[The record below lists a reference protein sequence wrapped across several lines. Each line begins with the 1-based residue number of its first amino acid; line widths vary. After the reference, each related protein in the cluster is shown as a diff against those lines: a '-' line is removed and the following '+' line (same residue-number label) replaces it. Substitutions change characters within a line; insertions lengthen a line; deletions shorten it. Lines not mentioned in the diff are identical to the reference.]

1 MKNSIYILVLGILTL
16 ASCSLKEE
24 FPLENGQDGC
34 VEFVVKP
41 SSFNVCNV
49 SSPQT
54 KSAYTDPAYTG
65 DQLTALEKKI
75 VNAYF
80 LIFRPDGQL
89 YQVADELT
97 ITNSV
102 ITEYPKIKADALN
115 ADITACF
122 IANVPE
128 SYINSIEN
136 INDLSTKPLPL
147 EYVSYESTGY
157 VGIPS
162 LNGTPCFP
170 MFGMYIGPLTTDK
183 PQVQISLKRLFSK
196 MEFNLRVD
204 MTPGIEWNGQDVGL
218 SHSAEA
224 KFTLFDYTISNLP
237 KQILLISKT
246 SDGALTDVI
255 TESPWGDNPAGY
267 AFMDN
272 QNVNFGSATPLIFDK
287 DNVLEPQA
295 TKELYTFYCYVPEYV
310 LLPNGNEDDYSIL
323 TQNRE
328 RFKPLL
334 FNDGQ
339 KPVYLTLNG
348 RLAQQDGTFSNVKY
362 KVYLGE
368 NNFDSFSMFRNN
380 LYKNNLT
387 IKGSEHLSN
396 DDGDLDHRVEILPLN
411 LVEAYGQAA
420 NCYIISL
427 PGTYEIDTYKGVV
440 KNLSSAT
447 KMQGK
452 SAGVVWNTNA
462 NNSITASLSA
472 DKTKVIVNVAGNSN
486 KAVEPGNAL
495 VALYGEDG
503 SISWSWHIWCCSD
516 DNRADKPAFLDKYV
530 DDAGAY
536 NGYQVMDRALGATDM
551 GGWTLGDYKLTMW
564 NDGLYYQW
572 GRKDPLRL
580 NADGTT
586 VFDDASDTSD
596 GTSSGASYANSIR
609 NPKAFYSDWTGTYTS
624 EDTDASGWS
633 ADKSVNDPCPPGY
646 KVPANTIWR
655 SKNPDATQKLP
666 VLNTKLTNAERYTY
680 NTSQLS
686 LTGSASTFIFYP
698 YGGNLDAS
706 GKRVATAKSVVR
718 DTTDADYPPI
728 VYGNVEAR
736 ESVVPLDWVT
746 PKQFRNVIFEFEH
759 NVNHGM
765 YWANNALSLLYGYS
779 TVDSS
784 SGGLLSSILGG
795 YNVISCE
802 YQTGTVNYRTEQ
814 RQTGTIPIINRP
826 IYTTYYIYDGTI
838 TWNNNWRTVNEEE
851 YDGTNF
857 LTERGVVNDGLEAYL
872 KNKGVQ
878 TESYEYTRDKQM
890 DKHNGLQIRCV
901 KE

>member
-1 MKNSIYILVLGILTL
+1 MAAQNVDYGSNAPQIYDVD
-16 ASCSLKEE
+16 
-24 FPLENGQDGC
+24 N
-34 VEFVVKP
+34 
-41 SSFNVCNV
+41 
-49 SSPQT
+49 
-54 KSAYTDPAYTG
+54 
-65 DQLTALEKKI
+65 ALET
-75 VNAYF
+75 VS
-80 LIFRPDGQL
+80 
-89 YQVADELT
+89 EL
-97 ITNSV
+97 
-102 ITEYPKIKADALN
+102 
-115 ADITACF
+115 
-122 IANVPE
+122 
-128 SYINSIEN
+128 
-136 INDLSTKPLPL
+136 
-147 EYVSYESTGY
+147 
-157 VGIPS
+157 
-162 LNGTPCFP
+162 
-170 MFGMYIGPLTTDK
+170 
-183 PQVQISLKRLFSK
+183 
-196 MEFNLRVD
+196 
-204 MTPGIEWNGQDVGL
+204 
-218 SHSAEA
+218 H
-224 KFTLFDYTISNLP
+224 
-237 KQILLISKT
+237 
-246 SDGALTDVI
+246 
-255 TESPWGDNPAGY
+255 
-267 AFMDN
+267 
-272 QNVNFGSATPLIFDK
+272 
-287 DNVLEPQA
+287 
-295 TKELYTFYCYVPEYV
+295 TFYCYVPEYA
-310 LLPNGNEDDYSIL
+310 LLPNGNENNYSAL
-323 TQNRE
+323 TSNKE
-328 RFKPLL
+328 RYKPLL
-334 FNDGQ
+334 FDEGQ
-339 KPVYLTLNG
+339 KPIYLTLEG
-348 RLAQQDGTFSNVKY
+348 RLAQQNGSFSNVRY
-362 KVYLGE
+362 EVYLGE

-380 LYKNNLT
+380 LYRNNLT
-387 IKGSEHLSN
+387 IGGADHLN
-396 DDGDLDHRVEILPLN
+396 TGDDSKVDHRVDILPLN
-411 LVEAYGQAA
+411 LVETYGQSA

-564 NDGLYYQW
+564 KDGLYYQW

-666 VLNTKLTNAERYTY
+666 VINTKLTNAERYTY

-728 VYGNVEAR
+728 VYGNVPAGEYSYPR
-736 ESVVPLDWVT
+736 HLVT
-746 PKQFRNVIFEFEH
+746 PKQFRNVIFEFDH
-759 NVNHGM
+759 SVNHGM

-784 SGGLLSSILGG
+784 SGGLLNSILGG

-802 YQTGTVNYRTEQ
+802 YQTGTVNVKTEK
-814 RQTGTIPIINRP
+814 RQTGSFLGRP
-826 IYTTYYIYDGTI
+826 IYTTFYIYDGKI
-838 TWNNNWRTVNEEE
+838 TWNNNWRTVYEEE

>member
-34 VEFVVKP
+34 VEFVVRP

-54 KSAYTDPAYTG
+54 KSAYTDPTYTG

-89 YQVADELT
+89 YQPAEELT
-97 ITNSV
+97 VTNSV
-102 ITEYPKIKADALN
+102 ITEYPKIQADAIN

-122 IANVPE
+122 VANVPE

-147 EYVSYESTGY
+147 EYASYESTGY

-204 MTPGIEWNGQDVGL
+204 MTPGIDWNGQDVGL

-224 KFTLFDYTISNLP
+224 NFTLFDYTISNLP
-237 KQILLISKT
+237 KQILLTSKT

-272 QNVNFGSATPLIFDK
+272 QNVNFGSATPQIFDK

-334 FNDGQ
+334 FDEGQ
-339 KPVYLTLNG
+339 KPIYLTLEG
-348 RLAQQDGTFSNVKY
+348 RLAQQNGSFSNVRY
-362 KVYLGE
+362 EVYLGE

-380 LYKNNLT
+380 LYRNNLT
-387 IKGSEHLSN
+387 IGGADHLN
-396 DDGDLDHRVEILPLN
+396 TGDDSKVDHRVDILPLN
-411 LVEAYGQAA
+411 LVETYGQSA

-440 KNLSSAT
+440 KTLSSAAKLT
-447 KMQGK
+447 GK
-452 SAGVVWNTNA
+452 SASVLWNTNS
-462 NNSITASLSA
+462 NNTITASLSEN
-472 DKTKVIVNVAGNSN
+472 KTKVILNVNATSSN
-486 KAVEPGNAL
+486 AVEPGNAL
-495 VALYGEDG
+495 VALYGDDG
-503 SISWSWHIWCCSD
+503 ILWSWHIWFCAD
-516 DNRADKPAFLDKYV
+516 NNRADKPAFLERYV
-530 DDAGAY
+530 DDSGNY
-536 NGYQVMDRALGATDM
+536 NNKQVMNRALGATNKK
-551 GGWTLGDYKLTMW
+551 GVTIGDYDLSIW
-564 NDGLYYQW
+564 DDGLYYQW
-572 GRKDPLRL
+572 GRKDPVTITGSVTT
-580 NADGTT
+580 GTGAEYN
-586 VFDDASDTSD
+586 DATK
-596 GTSSGASYANSIR
+596 
-609 NPKAFYSDWTGTYTS
+609 NPTIFYTDWTGN
-624 EDTDASGWS
+624 DSGAGWGS
-633 ADKSVNDPCPPGY
+633 AKSVNDPCPPGFR
-646 KVPANTIWR
+646 VPSSDVWKT
-655 SKNPDATQKLP
+655 SNPDALYSIEFP
-666 VLNTKLTNAERYTY
+666 LFGEVKLTDNDRYTY
-680 NTSQLS
+680 NLTRGITS
-686 LTGSASTFIFYP
+686 TDGSTFILFPYNGNYDSAGVKQDKTLSSVQSYAGITVTCRVPSPNTSVIDVTKLYP
-698 YGGNLDAS
+698 AEYRNITFRYDESISHGTLWAAD
-706 GKRVATAKSVVR
+706 KKSL
-718 DTTDADYPPI
+718 T
-728 VYGNVEAR
+728 
-736 ESVVPLDWVT
+736 
-746 PKQFRNVIFEFEH
+746 
-759 NVNHGM
+759 
-765 YWANNALSLLYGYS
+765 YGYS
-779 TVDSS
+779 AINK
-784 SGGLLSSILGG
+784 SGGALGNLFDMMEIVTCERRQGTSKTSGPWYNTRYTGEVEWGAWETINGSDLGLLDIADESSVSSKLKEYLQENG
-795 YNVISCE
+795 IS
-802 YQTGTVNYRTEQ
+802 
-814 RQTGTIPIINRP
+814 
-826 IYTTYYIYDGTI
+826 
-838 TWNNNWRTVNEEE
+838 
-851 YDGTNF
+851 
-857 LTERGVVNDGLEAYL
+857 
-872 KNKGVQ
+872 
-878 TESYEYTRDKQM
+878 TESYVYKVGTDL
-890 DKHNGLQIRCV
+890 GTATALQVRCV